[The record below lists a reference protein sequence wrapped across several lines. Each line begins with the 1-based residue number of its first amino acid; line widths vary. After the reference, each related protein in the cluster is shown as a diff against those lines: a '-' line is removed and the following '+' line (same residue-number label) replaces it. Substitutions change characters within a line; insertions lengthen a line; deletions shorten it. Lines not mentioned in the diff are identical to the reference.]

1 MSIVRFN
8 PYFAAGRRT
17 AQAGWTP
24 AADVWETGSAY
35 RIDLEI
41 PSVPADAIDVAVEDG
56 VLIMS
61 GERSRV
67 ERAEGERNHR
77 LERRAG
83 RFSRRFELPEDA
95 DADAISARVADGV
108 LEVTVGKRAESK
120 PRRIEVN
127 AA

>member
-8 PYFAAGRRT
+8 PYFAADRRM
-17 AQAGWTP
+17 APAGWTP
-24 AADVWETGSAY
+24 VADVWETASAY

-41 PSVPADAIDVAVEDG
+41 PSVAAEAVEVSVEDG
-56 VLIMS
+56 VLVMR

-83 RFSRRFELPEDA
+83 SFSRRFKLPEDA
-95 DADAISARVADGV
+95 DAEAISARIADGV
-108 LEVTVGKRAESK
+108 LEVTVSKREDTK
-120 PRRIEVN
+120 PRRIEVK

>member
-8 PYFAAGRRT
+8 PYFVADRRT
-17 AQAGWTP
+17 AANSWTP
-24 AADVWETGSAY
+24 VADVWETVDAY

-41 PSVPADAIDVAVEDG
+41 PSVPADAVAVAVEDG

-61 GERSRV
+61 GERSRA
-67 ERAEGERNHR
+67 ERGEGERNHR

-83 RFSRRFELPEDA
+83 RFSRRFKLPEDA
-95 DADAISARVADGV
+95 NADAITARVVAGV
-108 LEVTVGKRAESK
+108 LEVSVSKREEKK
-120 PRRIEVN
+120 PRRIEVI

>member
-8 PYFAAGRRT
+8 PYFASDRRV
-17 AQAGWTP
+17 ASDNWTP
-24 AADVWETGSAY
+24 VADVWETGSAY

-41 PSVPADAIDVAVEDG
+41 PSVPAEAVDVSVEDG
-56 VLIMS
+56 VLVMS
-61 GERSRV
+61 GERGRV

-83 RFSRRFELPEDA
+83 KFSRRFKLPEDA
-95 DADAISARVADGV
+95 DAEAISALVANGI
-108 LEVTVGKRAESK
+108 LEVTVGKREESK
-120 PRRIEVN
+120 PRRIEVI

>member
-8 PYFAAGRRT
+8 PYFAADRRV
-17 AQAGWTP
+17 APEGWTP
-24 AADVWETGSAY
+24 VADVWETADAY

-41 PSVPADAIDVAVEDG
+41 PSVPAEAVEVAVEEG

-83 RFSRRFELPEDA
+83 KFSRRFKLPEDA
-95 DADAISARVADGV
+95 DAEAISARVANGV
-108 LEVTVGKRAESK
+108 LEVTVNKREERT
-120 PRRIEVN
+120 PRRIEVI

>member
-8 PYFAAGRRT
+8 PYFAADRRT
-17 AQAGWTP
+17 APAGWTP
-24 AADVWETGSAY
+24 VADVWETGSAY

-41 PSVPADAIDVAVEDG
+41 PSVPAEAVDVSVEEG

-61 GERSRV
+61 GERSRT

-83 RFSRRFELPEDA
+83 RFSRRFKLPEDA
-95 DADAISARVADGV
+95 DAEAISARIADGL
-108 LEVTVGKRAESK
+108 LEVTVGKREESK
-120 PRRIEVN
+120 PRRIEVV

>member
-8 PYFAAGRRT
+8 PYFAADRR
-17 AQAGWTP
+17 AAPESWTP
-24 AADVWETGSAY
+24 VADVWETAEAY

-41 PSVPADAIDVAVEDG
+41 PSVPAEAVDVAVEDG

-61 GERSRV
+61 GERSRP

-83 RFSRRFELPEDA
+83 KFSRRFKLPEDA
-95 DADAISARVADGV
+95 DAEAIGARVANGV
-108 LEVTVGKRAESK
+108 LEVTVSKQEERK
-120 PRRIEVN
+120 PRRIEVV

>member
-8 PYFAAGRRT
+8 PYFAADRRPA
-17 AQAGWTP
+17 AQVWTP
-24 AADVWETGSAY
+24 IADVWETADAY

-41 PSVPADAIDVAVEDG
+41 PSVTAEAVDVSVEDG

-61 GERSRV
+61 GERSRP

-83 RFSRRFELPEDA
+83 KFSRRFKLPEDA
-95 DADAISARVADGV
+95 DAESISARVANGL
-108 LEVTVGKRAESK
+108 LEVTVSKRKEKK
-120 PRRIEVN
+120 PRRIEVI

>member
-8 PYFAAGRRT
+8 PYFAADRRV
-17 AQAGWTP
+17 APEGWTP
-24 AADVWETGSAY
+24 VADVWETADAY

-41 PSVPADAIDVAVEDG
+41 PSVPAEAVEVAVEEG

-61 GERSRV
+61 GERSRA

-83 RFSRRFELPEDA
+83 KFSRRFKLPEDA
-95 DADAISARVADGV
+95 DAEAISARVANGV
-108 LEVTVGKRAESK
+108 LEVTVNKREERK
-120 PRRIEVN
+120 PRRIEVI

>member
-1 MSIVRFN
+1 MSIVRLN
-8 PYFAAGRRT
+8 PYFAADRR
-17 AQAGWTP
+17 AAAESWTP
-24 AADVWETGSAY
+24 AADVWETAEAY

-41 PSVPADAIDVAVEDG
+41 PSVPADAVDVAVEDG

-61 GERSRV
+61 GERNRT

-83 RFSRRFELPEDA
+83 RFSRRFKLPEDA
-95 DADAISARVADGV
+95 DAEAISARVVNGV
-108 LEVTVGKRAESK
+108 LEVTVNKQEERK
-120 PRRIEVN
+120 PRRIEVV

>member
-8 PYFAAGRRT
+8 PYFAADRRP
-17 AQAGWTP
+17 ASESWTP
-24 AADVWETGSAY
+24 VADVWETADAY

-41 PSVPADAIDVAVEDG
+41 PSVSAEAVAVAVEDG
-56 VLIMS
+56 VLVMS
-61 GERSRV
+61 GERTRS

-83 RFSRRFELPEDA
+83 KFSRRFKLPEDA
-95 DADAISARVADGV
+95 DADAISARVANGV
-108 LEVTVGKRAESK
+108 LEVTVSKREERK
-120 PRRIEVN
+120 PRRIEVI

>member
-8 PYFAAGRRT
+8 PYFVADRRT
-17 AQAGWTP
+17 AANSWTP
-24 AADVWETGSAY
+24 VADVWETVDAY

-41 PSVPADAIDVAVEDG
+41 PSVPADAVDVAVEDG

-61 GERSRV
+61 GERSRA
-67 ERAEGERNHR
+67 ERGEGERNHR

-83 RFSRRFELPEDA
+83 RFSRRFKLPEDA
-95 DADAISARVADGV
+95 NADAITARVVAGV
-108 LEVTVGKRAESK
+108 LEVSVSKREEKK
-120 PRRIEVN
+120 PRRIEVI